1 MMAKDELYLIT
12 VDGEFSGLTYYYGL
26 LSHKDALHYV
36 KRFAGKTREII
47 GMKKAGA

>member
-1 MMAKDELYLIT
+1 MMAKNDLYLIT
-12 VDGEFSGLTYYYGL
+12 VDGELSGLTYYYGL

-36 KRFAGKTREII
+36 KHFAGKTRQII